1 VFQRFLHHVGEVAAF
16 GAVTVMVLAGIS
28 LAAHGPAEEISGL
41 LDLTADARQVSQF
54 HRGPIFLDQVN
65 QGDVVER
72 KVSVFQVETVLG
84 KVESLINEVKVLVS
98 QLRGDFKTRRYFLS
112 ATVEKGKKM
121 LSRRWLE
128 RTVCR

>member
-1 VFQRFLHHVGEVAAF
+1 
-16 GAVTVMVLAGIS
+16 
-28 LAAHGPAEEISGL
+28 
-41 LDLTADARQVSQF
+41 
-54 HRGPIFLDQVN
+54 
-65 QGDVVER
+65 
-72 KVSVFQVETVLG
+72 LG